1 MTAPNILAAIAA
13 QPGLD
18 PAFKRAIAPVEV
30 EPAAEV
36 EYDDEPPYDDEP
48 HYDDDPMPLRD
59 DAYAD
64 RAAANWWAGRTR

>member
-18 PAFKRAIAPVEV
+18 PAFRRAIAPVAPV
-30 EPAAEV
+30 EH
-36 EYDDEPPYDDEP
+36 DDEPPYDD
-48 HYDDDPMPLRD
+48 DPLPLRD

>member
-1 MTAPNILAAIAA
+1 MNAPNILAAIAA

-18 PAFKRAIAPVEV
+18 PAFRRALAPV
-30 EPAAEV
+30 EPAAEPV
-36 EYDDEPPYDDEP
+36 EHDDEPP
-48 HYDDDPMPLRD
+48 YDDDPMPLRD

>member
-1 MTAPNILAAIAA
+1 MTAPAILAAIAA

-18 PAFKRAIAPVEV
+18 PAFKRPIAPVEA
-30 EPAAEV
+30 EPV
-36 EYDDEPPYDDEP
+36 EYDDEPP
-48 HYDDDPMPLRD
+48 YDDDPMPLRD

>member
-36 EYDDEPPYDDEP
+36 EYDDEPPYDD
-48 HYDDDPMPLRD
+48 DPMPLRD

>member
-1 MTAPNILAAIAA
+1 MTAPSILAAIAA

-18 PAFKRAIAPVEV
+18 PAFKRAIEPVQH
-30 EPAAEV
+30 
-36 EYDDEPPYDDEP
+36 DDEPP
-48 HYDDDPMPLRD
+48 YDDDPMPLRD